1 MGRTLALSTQGTSAG
16 LGTFVA
22 IPLGTDALMEELF
35 AFCRSPVFNF
45 EACGLWEMLAQTLSR
60 LSPTQAGPLAL
71 GTLKL
76 QHWYE
81 WGC

>member
-1 MGRTLALSTQGTSAG
+1 MLRGEDPEDASGDRTSTG
-16 LGTFVA
+16 LGTIAAVQSDSDRGMVLSF
-22 IPLGTDALMEELF
+22 P
-35 AFCRSPVFNF
+35 RSPVLNF
-45 EACGLWEMLAQTLSR
+45 AACGLWEMLAQTLSR

-81 WGC
+81 